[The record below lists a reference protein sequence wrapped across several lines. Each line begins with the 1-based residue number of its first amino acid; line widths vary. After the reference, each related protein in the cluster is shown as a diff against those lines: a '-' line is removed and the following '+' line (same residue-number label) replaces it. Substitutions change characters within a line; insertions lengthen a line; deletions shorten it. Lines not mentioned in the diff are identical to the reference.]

1 MGCEEGQ
8 GNVIKVNVSFSN
20 FIAVGITFKSWMYF
34 DVCVCVCPCTFAKY
48 QLVVEG
54 IDVNKV

>member
-1 MGCEEGQ
+1 MG
-8 GNVIKVNVSFSN
+8 VIKVNVSFSN